1 MRRNGWFFSLLLGVA
16 VVLFSVPPS
25 QARVVEWK
33 APEVTVKLDLP
44 KGYDF
49 KLVYSRKVFISFPSK
64 GVQIVSRVLP
74 SMVITPED
82 IRREGGHHHH
92 EPVGTKELA
101 KRLVGTAKAM
111 NGRSA
116 SGRKVEVIGTRL
128 GEKGK
133 GIWFG
138 EEIYTITDEERNY
151 KALFCQ
157 RIYYSPKF
165 TLTLF
170 LEKRL
175 KKGEDEKAI
184 YRAFQKIADSVS
196 F

>member
-1 MRRNGWFFSLLLGVA
+1 MPLTCGVA
-16 VVLFSVPPS
+16 RAETVT
-25 QARVVEWK
+25 WK
-33 APEVTVKLDLP
+33 APEVTVKMDLP
-44 KGYDF
+44 KGYIF
-49 KLVYSRKVFISFPSK
+49 KEVYSRKALIFSPKKDFRI
-64 GVQIVSRVLP
+64 IARVLP
-74 SMVITPED
+74 SMVVTAEE

-116 SGRKVEVIGTRL
+116 SGRKVETIGTRVS
-128 GEKGK
+128 EVGK
-133 GIWFG
+133 GVWFG
-138 EEIYTITDEERNY
+138 EEIYTITDEKRGTRE
-151 KALFCQ
+151 LFCQ

-165 TLTLF
+165 TLSLF
-170 LEKRL
+170 LEERL

-184 YRAFQKIADSVS
+184 YRLFQKIADSIS